1 MEEAGNR
8 FRLLELSMS
17 MTDPIADML
26 TRIRNA
32 QQAGHMSLEVPRSK
46 IKLGIAQLL
55 KSEGFIE
62 GYVETG
68 SGIASAVKMFLKY
81 QGDTGAIRGIQRIS
95 KPGRRVYV
103 GKDEIPR
110 VRNGLG
116 VAILTTPRGL
126 LTDAQA
132 RRAGVGGEVICHIW

>member
-1 MEEAGNR
+1 
-8 FRLLELSMS
+8 MS

-32 QQAGHMSLEVPRSK
+32 QQAKHARTLVPRSK
-46 IKLGIAQLL
+46 IKTAIAKIL
-55 KSEGFIE
+55 KDEGFIE
-62 GYVETG
+62 GFVEDAEGPQGTL
-68 SGIASAVKMFLKY
+68 KLFLRY
-81 QGDTGAIRGIQRIS
+81 DEADNGVIRGIHRVS

-103 GKDEIPR
+103 GKEDVPR

-132 RRAGVGGEVICHIW
+132 RQAGVGGEVLCHVW